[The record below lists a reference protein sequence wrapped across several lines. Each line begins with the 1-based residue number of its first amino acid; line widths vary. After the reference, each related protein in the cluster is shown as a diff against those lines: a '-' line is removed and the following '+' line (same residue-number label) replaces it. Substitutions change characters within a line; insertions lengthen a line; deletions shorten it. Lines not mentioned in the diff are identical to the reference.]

1 MTYTYTLTDH
11 ADENIR
17 KQIVEPLVRFNE
29 AQAGPSHYRPLVV
42 VLSDAEDKVV
52 GGMWGAT
59 GYGWLFTQL
68 LVVPE
73 SVRGR
78 GVGTRLMQ
86 LAEQEAMARGCHS
99 AWLDTHEFQARPFYE
114 RLGYV
119 CFGELPDYPVGHSR
133 IFLRK
138 KLGGVTAAWMFCVC
152 VKRGYISALR
162 TASAIRTV
170 EKHCLH
176 EIPETPDS
184 SLLILR

>member
-11 ADENIR
+11 ADESIR

-42 VLSDAEDKVV
+42 MLSDAEDKVV

-73 SVRGR
+73 SARGR

-86 LAEQEAMARGCHS
+86 LAEQEAIARGCHG

-138 KLGGVTAAWMFCVC
+138 KLGG
-152 VKRGYISALR
+152 
-162 TASAIRTV
+162 
-170 EKHCLH
+170 
-176 EIPETPDS
+176 
-184 SLLILR
+184 

>member
-42 VLSDAEDKVV
+42 VLSDAEGKVV

-73 SVRGR
+73 SARSGR
-78 GVGTRLMQ
+78 GHTSHATGRTGSDCARVPQR
-86 LAEQEAMARGCHS
+86 MARY
-99 AWLDTHEFQARPFYE
+99 ARIS
-114 RLGYV
+114 G
-119 CFGELPDYPVGHSR
+119 
-133 IFLRK
+133 
-138 KLGGVTAAWMFCVC
+138 AAV
-152 VKRGYISALR
+152 L
-162 TASAIRTV
+162 
-170 EKHCLH
+170 
-176 EIPETPDS
+176 
-184 SLLILR
+184 